1 VKGGPLSETLA
12 PSPKGLEV
20 ALAGVGGQRPERLLA
35 DLTTLCGEPITHLES
50 RRLVA
55 KKDAPWYRFAVGHS
69 GEIYHLEGHEIED
82 GENPGQ
88 TRMLAVKA
96 RKVREAAEDIQRA
109 AVSVGHK
116 LPPKEREDLR
126 YMSALTDGQLRAL
139 ARYSPR
145 KSPRVTLTP
154 CRCVLEVRPCLEHLA
169 TPIGYACARCGHR
182 AECHGKRENRDV

>member
-1 VKGGPLSETLA
+1 MGILANIEAASPPEERARLRALEARSRRAIGGPNAHDFRPWPLDW
-12 PSPKGLEV
+12 
-20 ALAGVGGQRPERLLA
+20 GQWDWPTCL
-35 DLTTLCGEPITHLES
+35 LCGGERSAH
-50 RRLVA
+50 VA
-55 KKDAPWYRFAVGHS
+55 
-69 GEIYHLEGHEIED
+69 
-82 GENPGQ
+82 
-88 TRMLAVKA
+88 
-96 RKVREAAEDIQRA
+96 
-109 AVSVGHK
+109 
-116 LPPKEREDLR
+116 PKEREDLR

>member
-35 DLTTLCGEPITHLES
+35 DLTTLCGEPITHLEA

-69 GEIYHLEGHEIED
+69 GEIYHLEGYEIED

-116 LPPKEREDLR
+116 LPPKERED
-126 YMSALTDGQLRAL
+126 
-139 ARYSPR
+139 
-145 KSPRVTLTP
+145 
-154 CRCVLEVRPCLEHLA
+154 
-169 TPIGYACARCGHR
+169 I
-182 AECHGKRENRDV
+182 DV